1 MNAPILGGM
10 SVFANQ
16 SIIRVII
23 LVVDGV
29 SLTTV
34 STALEPFQ
42 QVNSMLG
49 EDRFHIQLVSLSST
63 DPMTSAG
70 IPIPCHLTTTDV
82 LAKLKLQNRP
92 DLLILCC
99 GHVTS
104 PINQASAG
112 KFVQKFARQNVPVF
126 ALGAACLIA
135 AKTAM
140 IKGGKCATHWKMIS
154 SLAEQFPA
162 LEVQNVLYVLD
173 GRISS
178 CAGEFATFDMILAFI
193 ERIFGSRMSGE
204 IRHHFLAA
212 GQRSGDSLQR
222 LSGDAF
228 ICEDGRFQKALS
240 IMADNIEVPVPTS
253 EIASRLGYSTR
264 QIQRIFCRNG
274 FEPPHRYYI
283 NLRLNRARQLIEQ
296 TNMSFMEIA
305 LACGFETSSSFSKG
319 YKLKFGATPKEHR
332 NRTDNFN
339 PRKEKK
345 HLQNATS

>member
-70 IPIPCHLTTTDV
+70 IPIPCHLTSTDV

-283 NLRLNRARQLIEQ
+283 NLRLNRARQLIEH
-296 TNMSFMEIA
+296 TNMSFTEIA

-319 YKLKFGATPKEHR
+319 YKLKFGTTPKEHR
-332 NRTDNFN
+332 NRTDILNL
-339 PRKEKK
+339 RKEKK
-345 HLQNATS
+345 DFQNATS

>member
-1 MNAPILGGM
+1 M
-10 SVFANQ
+10 
-16 SIIRVII
+16 
-23 LVVDGV
+23 

-42 QVNSMLG
+42 QVNSILG
-49 EDRFHIQLVSLSST
+49 GDRFYIQLVSLSSN

-70 IPIPCHLTTTDV
+70 IPIPCHLTSADV

-104 PINQASAG
+104 PINQALAG

-126 ALGAACLIA
+126 ALRAACLIVT
-135 AKTAM
+135 KTAM
-140 IKGGKCATHWKMIS
+140 IKGGKFATHWKMIS

-193 ERIFGSRMSGE
+193 ERIFGSRMSCD
-204 IRHHFLAA
+204 IRHHFLAP

-222 LSGDAF
+222 LSGGAF

-240 IMADNIEVPVPTS
+240 IMADNI
-253 EIASRLGYSTR
+253 
-264 QIQRIFCRNG
+264 
-274 FEPPHRYYI
+274 
-283 NLRLNRARQLIEQ
+283 
-296 TNMSFMEIA
+296 
-305 LACGFETSSSFSKG
+305 
-319 YKLKFGATPKEHR
+319 
-332 NRTDNFN
+332 
-339 PRKEKK
+339 
-345 HLQNATS
+345 